1 MYGGS
6 ENRAMPKQCKL
17 ILLHH
22 FAFQNKIICSM
33 GILQPLF
40 ASNEAVHLKSISKV
54 IKTILIAAQ
63 SSTIIVTLS
72 EQLAIVLDQLR
83 FLWPV

>member
-1 MYGGS
+1 
-6 ENRAMPKQCKL
+6 
-17 ILLHH
+17 
-22 FAFQNKIICSM
+22 M